1 MENKRIIEAN
11 AQIKKL
17 QKQISYDTRDYPIDY
32 LVNNYDNQT
41 FYSPNYQRNAD
52 VWDSHRKARF
62 IESLLLG
69 YPIPML
75 FLSDTKTGKLEI
87 VDGLQRIST
96 LSKFLKDGFELE
108 KLDKL
113 TKLNGFTFNDLP
125 EDEQLRLKAYS
136 LRVIVLRKDTD
147 EATRIDLFN
156 RINTSSLIASPSE
169 IRSGSEQLNPFMKI
183 IKELAKDKVFLELVD
198 LSPTKKQR
206 EEDIEL
212 VSRFFAYSHN
222 YRNFKHLVNIFVD
235 DFVKQFRKI
244 NLSTEQKKKYKDE
257 FTNTFNFIRDN
268 YPINV
273 FKNHRNQ
280 TPRVRFEAI
289 SVGTNL
295 ALQANNNHLNI
306 KEQDIKLLTENQKFK
321 KLTTSDGSNS
331 RKRVIDRIDFV
342 KNYLLKCSEKN
353 DRTA

>member
-1 MENKRIIEAN
+1 MEKEKIIKAN
-11 AQIKKL
+11 TQIKKL

-52 VWDSHRKARF
+52 VWDLHRKARF

-96 LSKFLKDGFELE
+96 LSEFLKDEL

-113 TKLNGFTFNDLP
+113 EKLTELNDFTFSNLP
-125 EDEQLRLKAYS
+125 EDEQFRLKAYS
-136 LRVIVLRKDTD
+136 LRVIVLRRDTD

-169 IRSGSEQLNPFMKI
+169 IRSGSELLNPFMKI
-183 IKELAKDKVFLELVD
+183 IKELAKKKVFLELVE
-198 LSPTKKQR
+198 LSSTKKQR

-222 YRNFKHLVNIFVD
+222 YHNFKHRVNIFVD
-235 DFVKQFRKI
+235 DFVKQFREI
-244 NLSTEQKKKYKDE
+244 NLSTDQKNKYREE
-257 FTNTFNFIRDN
+257 FINTFNFIRNN
-268 YPINV
+268 YPVNV
-273 FKNHRNQ
+273 FKNSRNQ

-295 ALQANNNHLNI
+295 ALKENSHLNI
-306 KEQDIKLLTENQKFK
+306 KEQDIKILIENQEFK

-331 RKRVIDRIDFV
+331 RKRVIQRIEFV
-342 KNYLLKCSEKN
+342 KNYLLKCSERN
-353 DRTA
+353 ERTA